1 MILAY
6 HQTRMGSQLQLL
18 FHICISGL
26 QASYV
31 HYKNDFP
38 PGRLP
43 ICRKV
48 TVLRAPTRSPQEVP
62 NMAIPAHIH
71 LKYMLGCVSAV
82 GRAFYAACS
91 TWCAREV
98 SVVHD
103 DLRLLGC
110 KAASELPTAES

>member
-1 MILAY
+1 MDWY
-6 HQTRMGSQLQLL
+6 
-18 FHICISGL
+18 FGL
-26 QASYV
+26 KSTCNV
-31 HYKNDFP
+31 LTSHYKNDFP

-43 ICRKV
+43 IGRKV

-71 LKYMLGCVSAV
+71 FKYMLGRVSAV

-91 TWCAREV
+91 TWYAREV

>member
-1 MILAY
+1 M
-6 HQTRMGSQLQLL
+6 
-18 FHICISGL
+18 
-26 QASYV
+26 V
-31 HYKNDFP
+31 
-38 PGRLP
+38 
-43 ICRKV
+43 
-48 TVLRAPTRSPQEVP
+48 
-62 NMAIPAHIH
+62 IPAHIR